1 MENHLVQYRMIRTVP
16 SDAVTIL
23 RAYPPMVICFAA
35 ALAGTALVF
44 DVFYL
49 VASPGLTLA
58 AVYTIPVLAGLI
70 AGLMAAFDDVPLE
83 RRVLGWTVASTVA
96 VGITNIMVVAMIAA
110 MRRTGPSDWA
120 AGGRAILFAACTTV
134 SVAISIVVIG
144 NLIPTL
150 GIELKTTLPKKK
162 VYVPP
167 PAVARPTVRV
177 SKEAAARGT
186 KPRVNE
192 AATSNGEAAVPRG
205 AAARATPAKVQTVDY
220 EDTVI
225 LGGLEDYG
233 ADLEE
238 PVPTFVPPAPR
249 VIDLDE
255 PREIAPRSESTGH
268 ADRRAPRPRRTPP
281 VPPSRRPHQY
291 GRRPER

>member
-1 MENHLVQYRMIRTVP
+1 VP
-16 SDAVTIL
+16 ADAVAIA

-70 AGLMAAFDDVPLE
+70 AGLVAAFDDVELE
-83 RRVLGWTVASTVA
+83 RPVLGWTVAATVA
-96 VGITNIMVVAMIAA
+96 VAITNIAVVAMVAA
-110 MRRTGPSDWA
+110 MRRTGPSDWGT
-120 AGGRAILFAACTTV
+120 GGRAVLLAGCTVV
-134 SVAISIVVIG
+134 SVAITIVVIG

-150 GIELKTTLPKKK
+150 GLELRTKLRKKKPK

-167 PAVARPTVRV
+167 PAIARPRV

-186 KPRVNE
+186 KPR
-192 AATSNGEAAVPRG
+192 ASQTAVL
-205 AAARATPAKVQTVDY
+205 APANVQTVDY
-220 EDTVI
+220 EDTVD
-225 LGGLEDYG
+225 LDGLVDPHP
-233 ADLEE
+233 EE

-249 VIDLDE
+249 VVDLDE
-255 PREIAPRSESTGH
+255 PREVAPRSEGTGH
-268 ADRRAPRPRRTPP
+268 ADRRAPRPRRTPS
-281 VPPSRRPHQY
+281 VPPSRRPRQY
-291 GRRPER
+291 GRRHDR